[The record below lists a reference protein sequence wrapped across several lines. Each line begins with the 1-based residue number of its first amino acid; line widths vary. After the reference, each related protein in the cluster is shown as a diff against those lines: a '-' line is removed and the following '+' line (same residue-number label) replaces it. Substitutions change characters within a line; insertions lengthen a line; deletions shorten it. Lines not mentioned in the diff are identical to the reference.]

1 MKGLILCA
9 GNGTRLQP
17 FSNTTSKVLLP
28 VANKPLLFYS
38 IEKLLDLGIKEIGIV
53 IQAAHDSLFRESVG
67 NGEQWGGSITY
78 LYQARAL
85 GIADAVKQ
93 AEAFIGSDSFILLL
107 GDNLIGQSLEGLR
120 DSILLERQ
128 DGALLLGEV
137 EKPHDYG
144 VAEIKEHRIIG
155 LEEKPVQPKSNL
167 AIMGA
172 YAFTSKIFEA
182 VHAISPSKRGEYE
195 ITDAIQWLIEAD
207 YAISYD
213 ITYQPHT
220 DVGTIERWLEAN
232 RWMLQQLADE
242 GTLAMETTSS
252 TNKFSSPVMVGNT
265 SQLAACEIGPYTT
278 IGSLVNLEDC
288 RIEDCIILEGVSLK
302 NMSLKGAI
310 VSRDYMVQPAREA
323 NL

>member
-28 VANKPLLFYS
+28 VANKPLLFYN

-53 IQAAHDSLFRESVG
+53 IQAAHDPLFRESVG
-67 NGEQWGGSITY
+67 NGEQWGASITY

-107 GDNLIGQSLEGLR
+107 GDNLIGQTLEGLR

-137 EKPHDYG
+137 EKPQDYG

-155 LEEKPVQPKSNL
+155 LEEKPAQPKSNL

-195 ITDAIQWLIEAD
+195 ITDAIQWLIEAK

-252 TNKFSSPVMVGNT
+252 TNKFSSSVMVGNT
-265 SQLAACEIGPYTT
+265 SQLVTCEIGPYTT
-278 IGSLVNLEDC
+278 IGPRVNLEDC
-288 RIEDCIILEGVSLK
+288 RIEDSIILEGVSLK

>member
-9 GNGTRLQP
+9 GKGTRLQP

-53 IQAAHDSLFRESVG
+53 IQRAHDTLFRKSIG
-67 NGEQWGGSITY
+67 NGEKWGVSITY
-78 LYQARAL
+78 LYQAKAL

-107 GDNLIGQSLEGLR
+107 GDNLISQTLEDLR
-120 DSILLERQ
+120 DSILLEQ
-128 DGALLLGEV
+128 HDGALLLGKV
-137 EKPHDYG
+137 QKPQDYG

-155 LEEKPVQPKSNL
+155 LEEKPAQPKSNL

-182 VHAISPSKRGEYE
+182 VHAITPSKRGEYE
-195 ITDAIQWLIEAD
+195 ITDAIQWLIKANYD
-207 YAISYD
+207 ISYH
-213 ITYQPHT
+213 ITYQSHT
-220 DVGTIERWLEAN
+220 DVGTIDRWLEAN
-232 RWMLQQLADE
+232 RWMLQQLADK
-242 GTLAMETTSS
+242 GALAMEAASNI
-252 TNKFSSPVMVGNT
+252 NKLSSPVLIDNA
-265 SQLAACEIGPYTT
+265 SQLVKCEIGLYTT
-278 IGSLVNLEDC
+278 IGPRVSLENC
-288 RIEDCIILEGVSLK
+288 RIEDSILLEGVTLK

-310 VSRDYMVQPAREA
+310 VSRDYIVQPVREA